1 MSTWDPNPRQLMV
14 LGWDEEMW
22 EGREKEGRNDGKR
35 GIDGRKR
42 EKIRRND
49 GKKGIGEGEGREK
62 RGFTCL
68 SACNISTDQD
78 TQPFSACSV
87 IP

>member
-14 LGWDEEMW
+14 LGWDEEMR

-49 GKKGIGEGEGREK
+49 GKKGIGEGEEREK
-62 RGFTCL
+62 RGIEER
-68 SACNISTDQD
+68 AKEGRKGREKEGR
-78 TQPFSACSV
+78 V
-87 IP
+87 E